1 MSLENKDASYRQDIQ
16 VPKPIIY
23 TGQLLQALSKK
34 WASKYAAKLF
44 ITPMKHSMPKREFEM
59 DRSSTQFTLQ
69 LPESQKE
76 IVVYEYGDGPKTAIL
91 VHGWSGRGTQL
102 VKIAEALL
110 AQGYK
115 TVSFDAPAHGKAKGS
130 TTNLREFIEAVLL
143 LDKKMGPFNIGV
155 GHSLGGM
162 TLLNAVRMGISLQKI
177 AIVGSGD
184 IVTDIMDD
192 FVSKLELKPKIRH
205 LMQHSFETAFGE
217 PMNNYA
223 ASKAAMEVQ
232 VPVLVIHDEDDI
244 EVPVSS
250 AKNIMEHLPNGE
262 LFITRGLGHRKILG
276 NGTVIDKI
284 ISFIHKS

>member
-1 MSLENKDASYRQDIQ
+1 MSSENKNASYRQDIQ

-23 TGQLLQALSKK
+23 TGQLLQTFSKK
-34 WASKYAAKLF
+34 WASRYAARLF
-44 ITPMKHSMPKREFEM
+44 ITPMKHPMPKREFEM
-59 DRSSTQFTLQ
+59 DRSSNQYTLQ

-76 IVVYEYGDGPKTAIL
+76 IVVYEYGDGPKTALL

-115 TVSFDAPAHGKAKGS
+115 TVSFDAPAHGKAKGR

-143 LDKKMGPFNIGV
+143 LDKKTGPFDIGV

-192 FVSKLELKPKIRH
+192 FVSKLELKPEIRH
-205 LMQHSFETAFGE
+205 LMQYNFENTFGE

-223 ASKAAMEVQ
+223 ASEAAKKVQ
-232 VPVLVIHDEDDI
+232 APVLVVHDENDV

-250 AKNIMEHLPNGE
+250 AKNIVKHLPNGE